1 MMDNNTNGGDN
12 SSQERGFGEVA
23 EREIPQ
29 DANDSEDTQDE
40 QVEDDSNESQDTDTE
55 GADNQQDGEGN
66 EEKDGEDNSQQPKQE
81 KTEKGTKLDP
91 NPKSAVHQQ
100 LANERRI
107 RTQMEQVLASPELIA
122 RFMQEQYGIPV
133 DVSKKGQPSQQDG
146 QQQTT
151 TTTAKKW
158 TAKDFESLEDVA
170 EKFNGL
176 QESFQSEIA
185 KRDEEIKG
193 LKSQLGG
200 MSERG
205 RILHVADNLESDMKA
220 LSAEPEL
227 TPGNPEFI
235 PGLEDRIG
243 AFYHKLDF
251 DEASGMYRG
260 NYSMR
265 EIGQEMIEN
274 ARAAKKAGSQRAQ
287 TIVRDKTGG
296 KIRTGGTDGKQTV
309 SRDELPPAQSIA
321 QGIAKMFK

>member
-12 SSQERGFGEVA
+12 SSQDRGFGEVA

-40 QVEDDSNESQDTDTE
+40 QVENDQDESSE
-55 GADNQQDGEGN
+55 NNSEEADNQQDEEGN
-66 EEKDGEDNSQQPKQE
+66 KDGDDENSQQPKQE

-122 RFMQEQYGIPV
+122 KFVREQYGIEIP
-133 DVSKKGQPSQQDG
+133 
-146 QQQTT
+146 
-151 TTTAKKW
+151 TAKGAAAPAATETKPVTTQKW

-176 QESFQSEIA
+176 QEQFTSEIQ

-193 LKSQLGG
+193 LKGQLGG

-205 RILHVADNLESDMKA
+205 RILQIADSLEGDVKA

-227 TPGNPEFI
+227 NPNSPEFI
-235 PGLEDRIG
+235 PGLEDEIG
-243 AFYHKLDF
+243 ALYHKLDF

-265 EIGQEMIEN
+265 EIGESIIKT
-274 ARAAKKAGSQRAQ
+274 ARTAKKAGSQRAQ
-287 TIVRDKTGG
+287 TIVKDKTGG
-296 KIRTGGTDGKQTV
+296 RIRTGTQGNNQGAN
-309 SRDELPPAQSIA
+309 RDELPPAQSIA
-321 QGIAKMFK
+321 QGISRMFK

>member
-12 SSQERGFGEVA
+12 SSQDRGFGEVA
-23 EREIPQ
+23 ERELPQ
-29 DANDSEDTQDE
+29 DALDSEDTQDE
-40 QVEDDSNESQDTDTE
+40 QVENDQDESSE
-55 GADNQQDGEGN
+55 NNSEEADNQQDEEG
-66 EEKDGEDNSQQPKQE
+66 KEDENDENSQQPK

-122 RFMQEQYGIPV
+122 KFVREQYGIEMP
-133 DVSKKGQPSQQDG
+133 SGKGAAPTGQQPAN
-146 QQQTT
+146 QQTT
-151 TTTAKKW
+151 TTTSKKW

-176 QESFQSEIA
+176 QEQFTTEIQ

-193 LKSQLGG
+193 LKGQLGG

-205 RILHVADNLESDMKA
+205 RILQIADSLEGDVKA

-227 TPGNPEFI
+227 NPNSPEFI
-235 PGLEDRIG
+235 PGLEDEIG
-243 AFYHKLDF
+243 ALYHKLDF

-265 EIGQEMIEN
+265 EIGQSIIKT
-274 ARAAKKAGSQRAQ
+274 ARTAKKAGSQRAQ
-287 TIVRDKTGG
+287 TIVKDKTGG
-296 KIRTGGTDGKQTV
+296 RIRTGTQGNNQGA

-321 QGIAKMFK
+321 QGISRMFK

>member
-1 MMDNNTNGGDN
+1 MDGENNGGEN
-12 SSQERGFGEVA
+12 STQERGFGEVA

-40 QVEDDSNESQDTDTE
+40 RVENDQDESSDDNSNQ
-55 GADNQQDGEGN
+55 ADDQQGDEGN
-66 EEKDGEDNSQQPKQE
+66 EGDNDENSQEPK

-122 RFMQEQYGIPV
+122 KFVREQYGIEIPLAKGATPQPAATETKPV
-133 DVSKKGQPSQQDG
+133 
-146 QQQTT
+146 TT
-151 TTTAKKW
+151 QKW

-176 QESFQSEIA
+176 QEQFTSEIQ

-193 LKSQLGG
+193 LKGQLGG

-205 RILHVADNLESDMKA
+205 RILQIADSLEGDVKA
-220 LSAEPEL
+220 LSSEPEL
-227 TPGNPEFI
+227 NPNSPEFI
-235 PGLEDRIG
+235 PGLEDEIG
-243 AFYHKLDF
+243 ALYHKLDF

-265 EIGQEMIEN
+265 EIGQSIIKT
-274 ARAAKKAGSQRAQ
+274 ARTAKKAGSQRAQ
-287 TIVRDKTGG
+287 TIVKDKTGG
-296 KIRTGGTDGKQTV
+296 RVRTGTQSNNGAP
-309 SRDELPPAQSIA
+309 SRDELPPAASIA
-321 QGIAKMFK
+321 QGISRMFH